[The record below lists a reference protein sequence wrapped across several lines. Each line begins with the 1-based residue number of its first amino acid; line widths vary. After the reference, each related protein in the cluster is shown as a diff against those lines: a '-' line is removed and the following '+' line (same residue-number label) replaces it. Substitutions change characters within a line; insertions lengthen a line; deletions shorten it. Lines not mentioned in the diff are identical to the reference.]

1 MLFRPGTTRL
11 PFGAS
16 ERPRKSNRR
25 LQRVELDPSTDAHAR
40 AAIEAYADSCASDM
54 PWLAELLRASAVPE
68 AGALTHCAAT
78 TQRVF
83 ALAQQWAAQQPDY
96 AHAAWEHVR
105 IHLDAALQVRTPA
118 SDISSSTA
126 PSGAAVAP
134 VTDGAR
140 TEAAEPVR
148 TTQTKTD

>member
-11 PFGAS
+11 PLRAS
-16 ERPRKSNRR
+16 ERSRKTERR

-40 AAIEAYADSCASDM
+40 AAIEAYADSCANDM

-78 TQRVF
+78 MQRVF
-83 ALAQQWAAQQPDY
+83 ALAQQWATQQPDY

-118 SDISSSTA
+118 SDVPNSTA
-126 PSGAAVAP
+126 ASGVSDPDQRLQLERESPATP
-134 VTDGAR
+134 GP
-140 TEAAEPVR
+140 EPER
-148 TTQTKTD
+148 E

>member
-11 PFGAS
+11 PLRAS
-16 ERPRKSNRR
+16 ERSRKTERR

-40 AAIEAYADSCASDM
+40 AAIEAYADSCANDM

-68 AGALTHCAAT
+68 ADALTHCAAT

-118 SDISSSTA
+118 SDVPNSTA
-126 PSGAAVAP
+126 ASGVSDPDQRLQLERESPATP
-134 VTDGAR
+134 GP
-140 TEAAEPVR
+140 EPER
-148 TTQTKTD
+148 E